1 MIIFSIFD
9 QLLNHISFSIV
20 SILILIYLINYLVDE
35 IELYNS
41 SERGIIA
48 TFICITG
55 LLITRWIDSNHLP
68 LNDLSESLLFLS
80 WNLSVLHMY
89 FYFKNN
95 YYSEITKLG
104 IILTQGFVSSELLT
118 EINYKSLK
126 LVPAL
131 QSHWLMMHVSM
142 ILFGYAAL
150 LFGSLFSVA
159 LLVITFQQMIR
170 GFLCKISFLSILYFV
185 GKIKKK
191 KRRVGNFL
199 QQTYFFSIN
208 NYYRYQFIQ
217 RLDYWS
223 YRLIL
228 IGYIFLT
235 IGIISG
241 SVWANEVWGSY
252 WNWDPKETWSLIT
265 WTVYTVY
272 LHTKKNKNSAGKNS
286 AIMASMGFLMI
297 WICYFGVNL
306 LEIGMHSYGS
316 FE

>member
-1 MIIFSIFD
+1 MIIFSIFE
-9 QLLNHISFSIV
+9 QLFKHISLSIV
-20 SILILIYLINYLVDE
+20 SILITIYLINYLVDE

-48 TFICITG
+48 TFVCITG
-55 LLITRWIDSNHLP
+55 LLITRWIDSSYFP
-68 LNDLSESLLFLS
+68 LNDLSESLIFLS
-80 WNLSVLHMY
+80 WSLSVLHMY
-89 FYFKNN
+89 LYLKNN

-104 IILTQGFVSSELLT
+104 IIFTQGFVSSELLT
-118 EINYKSLK
+118 EINYKSVK

-131 QSHWLMMHVSM
+131 QSRWLMMHVSM

-150 LFGSLFSVA
+150 LFGSLFSVSI
-159 LLVITFQQMIR
+159 LVIRFKQMIR
-170 GFLCKISFLSILYFV
+170 GFFFKIYFLSILYF

-191 KRRVGNFL
+191 INRGGNLL
-199 QQTYFFSIN
+199 QQTSFFYVR

-217 RLDYWS
+217 KLDYWS

-241 SVWANEVWGSY
+241 SVWANEAWGSY

-265 WTVYTVY
+265 WTIYTVY
-272 LHTKKNKNSAGKNS
+272 LHTKKNKNSEGKNS
-286 AIMASMGFLMI
+286 AIMASMGFIMI

-316 FE
+316 F